1 MSEIKVNS
9 IKGVGASTAAI
20 TVNNSDG
27 TCTANI
33 TNNLSN
39 RRLTINGDMRIA
51 QRGTSSNTAGYQTV
65 DRFRTQINN
74 GTLTQSQQNLATSD
88 TPYTLGFRKYMRI
101 LNQSGIGA
109 ATNQYAQIDHKVEAQ
124 DLANSGWNFTS
135 NTSKITLSFWVR
147 ASVTAKYF
155 GWLMTN
161 DGTVRNHPFVISDSN
176 GSGTNLTADTWTK
189 ITKTFTGDSGITI
202 NNDNGIGFQISFVAY
217 YGTDFTN
224 DSVSTT
230 SWNTFTSGGYS
241 PDFPSTTWATTTNAT
256 FDITGVQLEVGS
268 VATDFE
274 HRSFAQELTLC
285 QRYFTKT
292 YNQDVYAGTA
302 TYAGAFTQR
311 SSVSTAAGHIP
322 LELPVLM
329 RATPTV
335 YFYGTTSATNAV
347 GKLRGSGDAV
357 ITANL
362 NNTTSSRI
370 IGINYSPNQNYSY
383 VSGHYTA
390 EAEL

>member
-1 MSEIKVNS
+1 MQV
-9 IKGVGASTAAI
+9 
-20 TVNNSDG
+20 
-27 TCTANI
+27 
-33 TNNLSN
+33 
-39 RRLTINGDMRIA
+39 A

-74 GTLTQSQQNLATSD
+74 GTLTQSQQDLATSD

-224 DSVSTT
+224 SSVSTT

-274 HRSFAQELTLC
+274 HKSYADELRRC
-285 QRYFTKT
+285 QRYFQH
-292 YNQDVYAGTA
+292 YISYAEYQLGATGSVGLPITTLATPMRASPTFVNNTEAKSSNWTFTSFSMMSPPNSDTLGYSYFQLGITTSNSNYGYMRRIGTA
-302 TYAGAFTQR
+302 
-311 SSVSTAAGHIP
+311 S
-322 LELPVLM
+322 
-329 RATPTV
+329 
-335 YFYGTTSATNAV
+335 
-347 GKLRGSGDAV
+347 
-357 ITANL
+357 
-362 NNTTSSRI
+362 
-370 IGINYSPNQNYSY
+370 
-383 VSGHYTA
+383 
-390 EAEL
+390 AEL